1 MIDNSNLLVIDF
13 DMMKKRGRP
22 KIDVT
27 DTDLVEL
34 NNFIDSLLFLSKQQE
49 RFNQISNKTDF
60 FSEDEIKLIKSNL
73 REMKVHKKRI
83 ETLEIIKFKT
93 KTTQQL
99 TDLETEILSYDLCK
113 RDDFF
118 NCHKALN
125 TYIRLQKITQSE
137 IKRIDHKVRNERIKK
152 VRKEQTEAQKQRTA
166 ENRNKYFLGGVVLK
180 YSKFLKDNYLFSS
193 EDTEEA
199 ILQHLLE
206 DFIVC
211 NYLSDVTNNNEDK
224 AANVRKVIKNN
235 HSEII
240 EKIRNMSN
248 EIENDKRR

>member
-1 MIDNSNLLVIDF
+1 
-13 DMMKKRGRP
+13 MMKKRGRP
-22 KIDVT
+22 KIQIT
-27 DTDLVEL
+27 STDLVEL
-34 NNFIDSLLFLSKQQE
+34 KNFIDSLLFLSKQQE

-60 FSEDEIKLIKSNL
+60 SDDEIKLIKSNL

-83 ETLEIIKFKT
+83 ETLEIIRFKT
-93 KTTQQL
+93 KTTEQL

-137 IKRIDHKVRNERIKK
+137 IKRIQKVRNERIQK

-224 AANVRKVIKNN
+224 AANVKKVIKNN

>member
-1 MIDNSNLLVIDF
+1 MIDNSKFWMDF
-13 DMMKKRGRP
+13 GMIKKRGRP
-22 KIDVT
+22 TIDVT
-27 DTDLVEL
+27 DTDFVEL

-60 FSEDEIKLIKSNL
+60 SDDEIKLIKSNL

-83 ETLEIIKFKT
+83 ETLEIIRFKT

-99 TDLETEILSYDLCK
+99 SDLETEILSYDLCK

-118 NCHKALN
+118 NCHKTLN
-125 TYIRLQKITQSE
+125 TYIRLEKITHSE
-137 IKRIDHKVRNERIKK
+137 IKRIDHKVRNERIQK
-152 VRKEQTEAQKQRTA
+152 VRKEQTNEQKRRK
-166 ENRNKYFLGGVVLK
+166 ENERRKYFLGGVVLK

-224 AANVRKVIKNN
+224 AANVKKVIKNN

>member
-1 MIDNSNLLVIDF
+1 MIDTLIFWVIDF

-60 FSEDEIKLIKSNL
+60 SDDEIKLIKSNL

-83 ETLEIIKFKT
+83 ETLEIIRFKT
-93 KTTQQL
+93 KTTEQL
-99 TDLETEILSYDLCK
+99 TDLEKEILSYDLSK

-125 TYIRLQKITQSE
+125 TYIRLEKITQSE
-137 IKRIDHKVRNERIKK
+137 IKRSDHKVRNERIQK

-166 ENRNKYFLGGVVLK
+166 ENRNKYFLGASVLRLKQIFKQDHVDDVDFLRWISIAALMWRGADQAYKLNDEK
-180 YSKFLKDNYLFSS
+180 YLDKIIPHVKAQLDEL
-193 EDTEEA
+193 T
-199 ILQHLLE
+199 
-206 DFIVC
+206 DFI
-211 NYLSDVTNNNEDK
+211 EQ
-224 AANVRKVIKNN
+224 AKNDP
-235 HSEII
+235 
-240 EKIRNMSN
+240 RQ
-248 EIENDKRR
+248 